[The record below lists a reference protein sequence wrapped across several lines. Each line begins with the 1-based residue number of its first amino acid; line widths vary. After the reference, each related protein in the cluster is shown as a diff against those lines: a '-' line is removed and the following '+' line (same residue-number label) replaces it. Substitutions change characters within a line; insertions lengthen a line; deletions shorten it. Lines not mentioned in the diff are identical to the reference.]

1 MPHRPSH
8 SFGPATSSLTSVSS
22 TASVE
27 FYEKRLKPSID
38 AVRKGET
45 PLQELADAAEKVIKE
60 FAPHPKSTFTHKH
73 GDEEISVQLDE
84 IMIAMLASAEDC
96 GGESGKRYV
105 TSAIL
110 GCSKEEDVVGALEGL
125 GTVWLTHLLFVCQF
139 SKFLMNE
146 I

>member
-1 MPHRPSH
+1 MPHKPSH

-38 AVRKGET
+38 AIRKSET
-45 PLQELADAAEKVIKE
+45 PLQELADAAEQVIKE
-60 FAPHPKSTFTHKH
+60 FAPDPKSTFTHKH

-105 TSAIL
+105 ASAIL

-125 GTVWLTHLLFVCQF
+125 GKVGVIHIEPTSGAVTF
-139 SKFLMNE
+139 M
-146 I
+146 